1 MIAGMDYGLAP
12 MLIVG
17 ALYMAPTLL
26 AMLARHRNRWTIAV
40 LNALLG
46 WTIIG
51 YLPVLYLLVWPL
63 TWRGHLSRQMDDL
76 NNKLEELRTAEG
88 ASNR

>member
-1 MIAGMDYGLAP
+1 MDYGLAP
-12 MLIVG
+12 TLIVG

-26 AMLARHRNRWTIAV
+26 AMLVRHRDRWRIAV

-51 YLPVLYLLVWPL
+51 YITAFHLLAWPL
-63 TWRGHLSRQMDDL
+63 TWHGHLSRQMDDL
-76 NNKLEELRTAEG
+76 NEHLEELRA
-88 ASNR
+88 AQAVSHVDN